1 MTTANNKTP
10 PNLSKAKR
18 YSDLGSSHF
27 GQIYRLTRQGPALVT
42 TVEGKALNTILE
54 FDDSEISDK
63 ERVNKIINKLNSI
76 YKKDELN

>member
-1 MTTANNKTP
+1 M
-10 PNLSKAKR
+10 
-18 YSDLGSSHF
+18 
-27 GQIYRLTRQGPALVT
+27 

-63 ERVNKIINKLNSI
+63 ERMNKIINKLNRI